1 MEVRPRKK
9 IHARGDEMEFK
20 APLSL
25 LALFIL
31 SQLAIAQQPAM
42 SATTGLG
49 PGDSFTLFIVFQNSM
64 PTVQNVDCSFAL
76 SGAPKAGQQDFKN
89 NLRCSGEPTK
99 EDDKHYHI
107 KVNVPAEIA
116 EGDYKIA
123 WINVTVE
130 NILHQYGSA
139 ALPSLDPVPVTNRKH
154 VEFSPIKNLDT
165 KH

>member
-1 MEVRPRKK
+1 M
-9 IHARGDEMEFK
+9 
-20 APLSL
+20 
-25 LALFIL
+25 
-31 SQLAIAQQPAM
+31 
-42 SATTGLG
+42 
-49 PGDSFTLFIVFQNSM
+49 
-64 PTVQNVDCSFAL
+64 
-76 SGAPKAGQQDFKN
+76 
-89 NLRCSGEPTK
+89 
-99 EDDKHYHI
+99 
-107 KVNVPAEIA
+107 NVPAEIA